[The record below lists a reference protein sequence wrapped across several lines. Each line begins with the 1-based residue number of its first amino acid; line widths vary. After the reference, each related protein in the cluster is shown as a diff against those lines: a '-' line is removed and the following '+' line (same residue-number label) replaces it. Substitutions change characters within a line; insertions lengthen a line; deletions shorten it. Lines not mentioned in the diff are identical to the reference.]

1 AGDDDRGAGNRGD
14 GLEAQGAPAPLK
26 RSRLQARR
34 LRTPYEEVLQD
45 IFAIGRGE
53 RLFANLAM
61 QRQIARAHGRLGAH
75 DLIAC
80 LAPRADKIGNIGFD
94 HDPTYVHAWV
104 GFLLNESWIVKF
116 FGGRDLFAHSST
128 APKKIVNQPRA

>member
-1 AGDDDRGAGNRGD
+1 
-14 GLEAQGAPAPLK
+14 
-26 RSRLQARR
+26 LQARR
-34 LRTPYEEVLQD
+34 LRPPYEEVLQD

-61 QRQIARAHGRLGAH
+61 QLQIARARRRLGAH
-75 DLIAC
+75 DLIAR
-80 LAPRADKIGNIGFD
+80 LAPRADEIGNIGFD
-94 HDPTYVHAWV
+94 HGPTYVRAWV

-128 APKKIVNQPRA
+128 APKNRQSASRAASLHI